1 MITISKPKPE
11 DAEAI
16 HNVMKT
22 SWYETY
28 PNKEVGVTK
37 EDGDLSYPPEV
48 EEKQI
53 QVLCHRAENPNGTD
67 ISLVAK
73 KGDRVV
79 GFIRL
84 KISETSTDLV
94 SLYIDPEYTGK
105 GVGTQLWHEAY
116 KNLQSGNPI
125 YVEVVSYTKAKDF
138 YTKLGFVEIEN
149 YLDKEPL
156 LSSGV
161 HLPLTRMVFK

>member
-1 MITISKPKPE
+1 MITISKPKPK

-22 SWYETY
+22 SWYATY
-28 PNKEVGVTK
+28 PNKEMGVTK
-37 EDGDLSYPPEV
+37 EDGDLSYTKDV

-53 QVLCHRAENPNGTD
+53 KALRFRAENPKNTD

-73 KGDRVV
+73 EDEKVV

-84 KISETSTDLV
+84 QIGETSTDLV
-94 SLYIDPEYTGK
+94 SLYIDPKCTGK
-105 GVGTQLWHEAY
+105 GVGTQLWNEAY
-116 KNLQSGNPI
+116 KNLPKDKPI

-138 YTKLGFVEIEN
+138 YSKIGFVEIEN

-161 HLPLTRMVFK
+161 HLPLTKMVFK